1 MNFFSNNKR
10 GALLSKYGKIK
21 KVVRCLRFLCLLQGR
36 QAINTEPRI
45 CLVLTYCA
53 AVDIHV
59 LKGYLLDLE
68 SVTMR
73 VTNLS
78 SKLRSD
84 VVHSGATFCNTC
96 LFVFFS

>member
-1 MNFFSNNKR
+1 MNFFSNNKC
-10 GALLSKYGKIK
+10 GAFLSKYKKSK
-21 KVVRCLRFLCLLQGR
+21 KVGRCLRFPCLLQGR
-36 QAINTEPRI
+36 QATNTEPRI
-45 CLVLTYCA
+45 CFVLTYFA

-84 VVHSGATFCNTC
+84 VVHSRATFCNTC
-96 LFVFFS
+96 LFVFS